1 MKPSTSIFNSEL
13 ILVFAL
19 AVVAWGA
26 GWLLNQSDLFS
37 PGASAI
43 AMFAGM
49 GIALATG
56 WDFHGGRLFTR
67 RLLPA
72 AIVLLGFE
80 LDLSVVSGADIGV
93 TGLAAIAATVTMSFL
108 VAVVGARLLG
118 VTAPSG
124 AALGAGGAICG
135 NSAVLAVAPSLR
147 LKQAD
152 IALVLA
158 AINLLGLVMFFVVVA
173 ISDALQL
180 DPIAAGIWA
189 GSSIHAVPQAIAAGE
204 AIGPE
209 GLAVATAVK
218 LSRVSLLVIVVP
230 LFGVLGRRI
239 APDESLDDAT
249 STSWTSALRLPLF
262 VPGFILAVIIG
273 NLLPD
278 QAAESLGYSGRLILL
293 PVLAAVGLAVTR
305 TTLKQTGGRVF
316 LVGTFSTVALA
327 AASLA
332 VIMALYD

>member
-1 MKPSTSIFNSEL
+1 M
-13 ILVFAL
+13 
-19 AVVAWGA
+19 
-26 GWLLNQSDLFS
+26 LFRS
-37 PGASAI
+37 
-43 AMFAGM
+43 
-49 GIALATG
+49 
-56 WDFHGGRLFTR
+56 
-67 RLLPA
+67 
-72 AIVLLGFE
+72 
-80 LDLSVVSGADIGV
+80 
-93 TGLAAIAATVTMSFL
+93 
-108 VAVVGARLLG
+108 
-118 VTAPSG
+118 
-124 AALGAGGAICG
+124 
-135 NSAVLAVAPSLR
+135 
-147 LKQAD
+147 
-152 IALVLA
+152 
-158 AINLLGLVMFFVVVA
+158 
-173 ISDALQL
+173 
-180 DPIAAGIWA
+180 GIWA